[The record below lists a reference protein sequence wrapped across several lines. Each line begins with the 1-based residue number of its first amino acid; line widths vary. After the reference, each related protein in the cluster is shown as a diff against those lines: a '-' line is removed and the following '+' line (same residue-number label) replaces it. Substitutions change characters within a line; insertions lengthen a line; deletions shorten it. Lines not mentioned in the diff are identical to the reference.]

1 MQTRTDFEQAAQKIA
16 DQFVASKGADT
27 INKIATDLA
36 KTAGLNPDGVRNMV
50 RMANVATFTKVFS
63 AATGPDRMIEFE
75 VGDPEVVINNLFSGA
90 QESVK
95 QASDTSYDRAKD
107 YFSDFPKTL
116 EKIAYD
122 APTAVIENEPKVSK
136 RYLVHIM
143 KEAGETLKQEK
154 AQLEYRWLD
163 NMEKAAHI
171 LQLVCE
177 NKNSEVARCEREA
190 LAKLGQETLPELKIL
205 HFMTTKERDGF
216 LYDQEKV
223 ASVVEHELA
232 IDNSKFKNVFTFL
245 KTASDVRKE
254 LSNIAPKR
262 EWLATQLAKIEV

>member
-16 DQFVASKGADT
+16 DQFVASKGAST

-50 RMANVATFTKVFS
+50 RMANVATFTKIFS
-63 AATGPDRMIEFE
+63 AETGPDRMIEFE

-95 QASDTSYDRAKD
+95 QASDNTYSRTKD
-107 YFSDFPKTL
+107 YYGDFPKTI
-116 EKIAYD
+116 EKIAYE
-122 APTAVIENEPKVSK
+122 APPALVEPGPKVSK

-143 KEAGETLKQEK
+143 KEAGETLRQEK

-177 NKNSEVARCEREA
+177 NKDTEISRCEREA
-190 LAKLGQETLPELKIL
+190 LAKLGQDTLPELKIL
-205 HFMTTKERDGF
+205 HYMTTKERDGF

-245 KTASDVRKE
+245 KTASDIRKE
-254 LSNIAPKR
+254 LSNLSPKK
-262 EWLATQLAKIEV
+262 EWLAEQLAKVEG